1 MTRAT
6 RQFIDRFLSHVGVGL
21 GYSENGSSA
30 FTERQRKQLSEVCPG
45 DTEVDQRPSQHLT
58 GPNALG
64 PILHLEPSCEPAA
77 EPMVE
82 HMPPTP
88 PPEAPPQV
96 LSRKPKITRASASQ
110 ATSPLDLFLPENA
123 EAD

>member
-6 RQFIDRFLSHVGVGL
+6 RQFIDHFLGRVGFGL

-30 FTERQRKQLSEVCPG
+30 LTVRQRKQLSEVCPG
-45 DTEVDQRPSQHLT
+45 DTEVDQRSFRYLA
-58 GPNALG
+58 GPNDLG

-82 HMPPTP
+82 YVPPAQ
-88 PPEAPPQV
+88 PPEAPRQV
-96 LSRKPKITRASASQ
+96 QSRKPMITRASASQ
-110 ATSPLDLFLPENA
+110 ATSPLDLFLPEN